1 MKFLQADVLA
11 TPTAITGSSA
21 RMGLDKAKDHVPF
34 LLESA
39 QDPTDDNKVYEFW
52 QIWSESI
59 PPVEELVEGVITF
72 EVATSAD
79 MEKLSWRTSG
89 PQTIFIQRM
98 VLVSFCAAL
107 IPLGRLLLERRCS

>member
-1 MKFLQADVLA
+1 M
-11 TPTAITGSSA
+11 
-21 RMGLDKAKDHVPF
+21 PF

-59 PPVEELVEGVITF
+59 PPSEELTEGAIVF

-79 MEKLSWRTSG
+79 MEKLTWRTSG

-98 VLVSFCAAL
+98 VVFFFSFL
-107 IPLGRLLLERRCS
+107 KF